1 MNILIY
7 IMLGFSILQ
16 LFFVIFLLWI
26 IGTRQY
32 EINKDKFK
40 DRFKK

>member
-1 MNILIY
+1 MNILIVL
-7 IMLGFSILQ
+7 LGFAILQ

-32 EINKDKFK
+32 EINKDRFT
-40 DRFKK
+40 DRRKR